1 MDTKE
6 LRYILEV
13 EEKLNV
19 YSFSEAARLL
29 DSLMFNVR
37 LVGDVLEGCSVRRI
51 TEEEERRLYD
61 AADEWGDL
69 R

>member
-13 EEKLNV
+13 EGKLNV
-19 YSFSEAARLL
+19 YSFSEAVRLL
-29 DSLMFNVR
+29 DSGMFRVR
-37 LVGDVLEGCSVRRI
+37 LVNDVLEGNAVRRM
-51 TEEEERRLYD
+51 TEKEEERLYK
-61 AADEWGDL
+61 AADERGAL

>member
-13 EEKLNV
+13 EGKMNV

-29 DSLMFNVR
+29 DSTMFRVR
-37 LVGDVLEGCSVRRI
+37 LVGDVLEGGSVRLM
-51 TEEEERRLYD
+51 TKKEEGCLYA
-61 AADEWGDL
+61 AADAWGDL